1 MEGRGGEVLAV
12 AVLFFILTWLTLG
25 LRVYVRGYMLKNW
38 GKDDTA
44 ILVTVV
50 SPQYG
55 STKPNN
61 ADSRSFS
68 SLSTSPFRLS
78 PPRME
83 LGGIGGNFQT
93 MMRRQL
99 SW

>member
-1 MEGRGGEVLAV
+1 VLAV
-12 AVLFFILTWLTLG
+12 AVMFFILTWLTLG
-25 LRVYVRGYMLKNW
+25 LRVYVRGHMLRNW

-55 STKPNN
+55 TTKPNN
-61 ADSRSFS
+61 ADSPSFS
-68 SLSTSPFRLS
+68 SLSTSPFKLS
-78 PPRME
+78 PRHME

-93 MMRRQL
+93 TTRRQL